1 MGLREGTGYVA
12 HAVLL
17 GYWLWVVAATAPQL
31 RKGTRG
37 QSVRMRVLVIK
48 TAGFALTAVV
58 VGIVHYWA
66 TAWWQV
72 ALALPPAAV
81 LGVLLHRSYRRAVAA
96 PRHRLTLT
104 RRAKTLDLHRR
115 PRGAHVPSHLR
126 VDDPE
131 PRVTAR
137 LAD

>member
-17 GYWLWVVAATAPQL
+17 GYWLWVVAATTPQL

-37 QSVRMRVLVIK
+37 QTVRVRVLVIK
-48 TAGFALTAVV
+48 TAGFAFTAVF

-72 ALALPPAAV
+72 AVALPAAAV
-81 LGVLLHRSYRRAVAA
+81 LGLLLRRAYRRSVAA
-96 PRHRLTLT
+96 PRHRLTLAQ
-104 RRAKTLDLHRR
+104 RVRTLDLHVH
-115 PRGAHVPSHLR
+115 PQHSGAPQHLR
-126 VDDPE
+126 GDRAVPTAS
-131 PRVTAR
+131 PRP
-137 LAD
+137 AD